1 MELNVFLDR
10 MMDQC
15 RRTNCVE
22 CRMKK
27 AGLCVQYSLENF
39 AKTDRRKL
47 EAMAMES
54 EKTVYIVRGKSG
66 MTLQSNGWLVS
77 SDPRPKQY
85 KMITPAK
92 KKADLLSEIKRFD
105 GPFCVVDAD
114 GKVVYTAVV
123 KK

>member
-1 MELNVFLDR
+1 M
-10 MMDQC
+10 
-15 RRTNCVE
+15 
-22 CRMKK
+22 
-27 AGLCVQYSLENF
+27 QYSLENF
-39 AKTDRRKL
+39 AKADRRKL

-77 SDPRPKQY
+77 GDQRPKQY

-114 GKVVYTAVV
+114 GKVVYTEVV